1 MKIVSNTRPLIALS
15 HIANIDLLEEIFS
28 EVLIPTK
35 VFKEFNFKKNIPL
48 PDFISDQIFNATIV
62 KSGE

>member
-15 HIANIDLLEEIFS
+15 HIANIDLLAEIFS

-35 VFKEFNFKKNIPL
+35 VF
-48 PDFISDQIFNATIV
+48 
-62 KSGE
+62 